1 MKSEARKRRRRITI
15 SGLVFALIFA
25 VIGGRAVYLQ
35 VFCGSWLSQKAA
47 YEYEKSLRYHGKR
60 GAIYDASGR
69 EMALS
74 IDATSIAA
82 YPKRAA
88 SVPETA
94 RALTHALNID
104 AEVIHRRLS
113 SNRSFVWIK
122 RQASPRESD
131 AVRRLALEGI
141 DFIPEHSR
149 FYPNRTLA
157 AQMLGFTGIDGRG
170 LEGLEFYYDAH
181 LKGGAGKF
189 TVLKD
194 ALGRGF
200 DLDRTDPPDYGG
212 KNLVLTIDKTVQY
225 IAEQALA
232 DGVARS
238 GATSGMAIVMAP
250 ATGKVLALAHYPFF
264 NPNAFARFDRNLWR
278 NRAVTDPFEPGST
291 IKIFTATAA
300 IEHGGCRRD
309 TIFFCEKGAY
319 QVGDYRIHDTKPH
332 GWLTLEN
339 IIKYSSNIGAVKVG
353 EMIGPQMLYQTLRD
367 FGFGGKSGIDCP
379 GEAPG
384 SLPHF
389 RRWSKAHTGT
399 ISYGHG
405 MAATAIQLIT
415 AVCAI
420 ANDGVL
426 MKPYIVQAITD
437 RQGRPVER
445 FSPQKVRQA
454 ISASTASVIRGM
466 MRGVV
471 SEGGTGSRAAL
482 NGYAVCGK
490 TGTAQKIDESGAY
503 SRDNYIASFVG
514 FAPAA
519 RPAVAILVI
528 IDEPTH
534 QYYGG
539 KVAAPVFRRIA
550 RESLNYLNVS
560 PKYGPNQLTAFQK
573 GEESG

>member
-1 MKSEARKRRRRITI
+1 MKSERRKRQRRIAV
-15 SGLVFALIFA
+15 SGALFALVFA
-25 VIGGRAVYLQ
+25 VICGRAAYLQ
-35 VFCGSWLSQKAA
+35 VFRGPWLNQQAVH
-47 YEYEKSLRYHGKR
+47 EYEKSLRYRGKR

-82 YPKRAA
+82 YPGRAA
-88 SVPETA
+88 SGPDTA
-94 RALTHALNID
+94 RALTRALDVDID
-104 AEVIHRRLS
+104 DIRRRLDS
-113 SNRSFVWIK
+113 KRSFVWIK
-122 RQASPRESD
+122 RQASPREAD
-131 AVRRLALEGI
+131 AVRSLKLAGV

-170 LEGLEFYYDAH
+170 LEGLEFYYDAY

-200 DLDRTDPPDYGG
+200 DLDRTEVPDYGG
-212 KNLVLTIDKTVQY
+212 RNLVLTLDKTVQF
-225 IAEQALA
+225 IAEEALRE
-232 DGVARS
+232 GVVKS
-238 GATSGMAIVMAP
+238 GASSGMAIVMSP
-250 ATGKVLALAHYPFF
+250 ATGQVLALAHYPFF

-291 IKIFTATAA
+291 TKIFTAAAA

-309 TIFFCEKGAY
+309 TIFFCEDGAY
-319 QVGDYRIHDTKPH
+319 QVGDYRIHDTSPH

-353 EMIGPQMLYQTLRD
+353 EMIGPQILYRTLRD
-367 FGFGGKSGIDCP
+367 FGFGDKTGIDCP

-384 SLPHF
+384 RLPPF

-405 MAATAIQLIT
+405 MSSTAIQLIT

-420 ANDGVL
+420 ANDGAL
-426 MKPYIVQAITD
+426 MKPYIVQAVTD
-437 RQGRPVER
+437 RQGRPIER
-445 FSPQKVRQA
+445 FGPRKVRQA
-454 ISASTASVIRGM
+454 ISGATASVIRGM

-471 SEGGTGSRAAL
+471 TEGGTGARAAL

-490 TGTAQKIDESGAY
+490 TGTAQKIDETGAY
-503 SRDNYIASFVG
+503 ADKKYIASFVG

-519 RPAVAILVI
+519 RPAAAILVI
-528 IDEPTH
+528 IDEPTSE
-534 QYYGG
+534 YYGG
-539 KVAAPVFRRIA
+539 LVAAPVFQRIA
-550 RESLNYLNVS
+550 REALNYLNVA
-560 PKYGPNQLTAFQK
+560 PKYGPNQLTALKK

>member
-1 MKSEARKRRRRITI
+1 MKSDRRKRKRRILF
-15 SGLVFALIFA
+15 SGVLFALLFV
-25 VIGGRAVYLQ
+25 VIGGRAIYLQ
-35 VFCGSWLSQKAA
+35 VFCRSWLSQQAA
-47 YEYEKSLRYHGKR
+47 HEYEKSLEFRGKR
-60 GAIYDASGR
+60 GTIYDASGR

-74 IDATSIAA
+74 IDVTSIAA
-82 YPKRAA
+82 YPAQAA
-88 SVPETA
+88 NPGTA
-94 RALTHALNID
+94 QALTRILNVDTGEIQ
-104 AEVIHRRLS
+104 RRLNS
-113 SNRSFVWIK
+113 GRSFVWIK
-122 RQASPRESD
+122 RQTTPREAD
-131 AVRRLALEGI
+131 AVRSLGLEGV

-170 LEGLEFYYDAH
+170 LEGLEFYYDAY

-200 DLDRTDPPDYGG
+200 DLERAEPPDYGG
-212 KNLVLTIDKTVQY
+212 HNIILTIDKTIQY
-225 IAEQALA
+225 MAERALQE
-232 DGVARS
+232 GIQRS

-250 ATGKVLALAHYPFF
+250 PTGQVLALAHYPFF
-264 NPNAFARFDRNLWR
+264 NPNAFARFDRNRWR

-291 IKIFTATAA
+291 VKIFTATAA

-309 TIFFCEKGAY
+309 TVFFCEEGAY
-319 QVGDYRIHDTKPH
+319 QVGDYRIHDTSPH

-353 EMIGPQMLYQTLRD
+353 EMIGPQVLYETLRD
-367 FGFGGKSGIDCP
+367 FGFGDKTGIDCP
-379 GEAPG
+379 GEASG

-405 MAATAIQLIT
+405 MASTAIQLIT

-426 MKPYIVQAITD
+426 MKPYIVQAVTD

-445 FSPQKVRQA
+445 FGPRKVRQA
-454 ISASTASVIRGM
+454 ISAATASVIRGM

-482 NGYAVCGK
+482 DGYAVCGK
-490 TGTAQKIDESGAY
+490 TGTAQKTDQTGAY
-503 SRDNYIASFVG
+503 AKGRYVASFVG

-528 IDEPTH
+528 IDEPTGD
-534 QYYGG
+534 YYGG
-539 KVAAPVFRRIA
+539 LVAAPVFRRIA
-550 RESLNYLNVS
+550 QGTLNYLNVA
-560 PKYGPNQLTAFQK
+560 PKYGPNQLTALK
-573 GEESG
+573 PGEESG

>member
-1 MKSEARKRRRRITI
+1 MKSDRRKRQRRIAI
-15 SGLVFALIFA
+15 SGIVFALIFG
-25 VIGGRAVYLQ
+25 VICGRAVYLQ
-35 VFCGSWLSQKAA
+35 VFRGPWLTQQAA
-47 YEYEKSLRYHGKR
+47 YEYEKSLRYRGKR

-74 IDATSIAA
+74 IDVTSIAA
-82 YPKRAA
+82 YPGRAA
-88 SVPETA
+88 VPPDKA
-94 RALTHALNID
+94 RALTRLLNVDGDQI
-104 AEVIHRRLS
+104 RQRLDS
-113 SNRSFVWIK
+113 GRSFVWIK
-122 RQASPRESD
+122 RQASPREAN
-131 AVRRLALEGI
+131 AVRSLKLAGL

-157 AQMLGFTGIDGRG
+157 AQILGFTGIDGRG
-170 LEGLEFYYDAH
+170 LEGLEFYYDAY
-181 LKGGAGKF
+181 LKGGACKF

-200 DLDRTDPPDYGG
+200 DLERAEMPDYSGH
-212 KNLVLTIDKTVQY
+212 NLVLTIDKTVQF
-225 IAEQALA
+225 ITEEALQE
-232 DGVARS
+232 GVVQS
-238 GATSGMAIVMAP
+238 GAASGMAIVMSP

-291 IKIFTATAA
+291 VKIFTATAA

-309 TIFFCEKGAY
+309 TIFFCEDGAY
-319 QVGDYRIHDTKPH
+319 QVGDYRIHDTSPH

-353 EMIGPQMLYQTLRD
+353 ETIGPQILYRTLRD
-367 FGFGGKSGIDCP
+367 FGFGEKTGIDCP

-405 MAATAIQLIT
+405 MSATALQLIT

-420 ANDGVL
+420 ANNGAL
-426 MKPYIVQAITD
+426 MKPYIVQGVTD
-437 RQGRPVER
+437 RQGRPIEQ
-445 FSPQKVRQA
+445 FAPQKVRQV
-454 ISASTASVIRGM
+454 ISGATASVIRGM

-490 TGTAQKIDESGAY
+490 TGTAQKIDESGNYAGGK
-503 SRDNYIASFVG
+503 YIASFVG
-514 FAPAA
+514 FAPAS
-519 RPAVAILVI
+519 RPAIAILVI
-528 IDEPTH
+528 VDEPTG

-539 KVAAPVFRRIA
+539 LVAAPVFRRIA
-550 RESLNYLNVS
+550 QEALNYLNVA
-560 PKYGPNQLTAFQK
+560 PKYGPNQLTALKK